1 MSKKPTVIDLFAG
14 AGGFG
19 LGFKAAGFDIPV
31 SLEVDSWACDTLR
44 HNHADMRVLHADIRD
59 FKFQA
64 TVKGAA
70 LLKPDILIGG
80 PPCQGYSIAGPAAK
94 DPADPRNSLFI
105 NFAKWI
111 EALEPS
117 AFVMENV
124 KGLLSR
130 HNAEGMRVIDIIR
143 QTFAD
148 LGYFVEVWLLN
159 AAEYGVPQ
167 TRERIFIV
175 GHHHTT
181 AIGEP
186 ERTNLLPGVT
196 SEGVGPSLFDT
207 ALCPAVTLW
216 EAISDL
222 PELSEGEGKE
232 EQNYGSTPLTQYQE
246 RLRGEHDALYNHV
259 AMRHSKR
266 LVSRF
271 EQIGWGESSSDVA
284 PEFGARKR
292 NGQGALSGAKY
303 DQNNRRLH
311 PNKPSHTIAASFYAN
326 FVHPFQHRNLTA
338 REGARLQSF
347 PDWYKFQGKKTI
359 VSHKLLQRE
368 ERLDEKFLC
377 QYNQIGNA
385 VPPLLAHAVALHL
398 RKSLNL

>member
-1 MSKKPTVIDLFAG
+1 MNKHPTAIDLFAG
-14 AGGFG
+14 AGGLS
-19 LGFKAAGFDIPV
+19 LGFRAAGFGIPV
-31 SLEVDSWACDTLR
+31 CLESDAWACDTLR
-44 HNHADMRVLHADIRD
+44 HNHSDTRVLQADIRD

-64 TVKGAA
+64 TIKGAA

-94 DPADPRNSLFI
+94 DPADPRNTLFI
-105 NFAKWI
+105 NFAEWI

-130 HNAEGMRVIDIIR
+130 CNAEGVRVIDIIR

-175 GHHHTT
+175 GHHRTS

-186 ERTNLLPGVT
+186 ERTNLLPKVT
-196 SEGVGPSLFDT
+196 SHGNGRSLFDT

-222 PELSEGEGKE
+222 PELAEGEGKE
-232 EQNYGSTPLTQYQE
+232 EQIYRSPPLTQYQE
-246 RLRGEHDALYNHV
+246 RLRGEHDALFNHV

-284 PEFGARKR
+284 PEFGARRR
-292 NGQGALSGAKY
+292 NGQGELSGAKY

-368 ERLDEKFLC
+368 ERMDEKFLC

-385 VPPLLAHAVALHL
+385 VPPLLSRAIALHL
-398 RKSLNL
+398 RKSLGL

>member
-1 MSKKPTVIDLFAG
+1 M
-14 AGGFG
+14 
-19 LGFKAAGFDIPV
+19 AGFEIPV
-31 SLEVDSWACDTLR
+31 SLEIDAWACDTLR
-44 HNHADMRVLHADIRD
+44 YNHRDTRVFQTDIRD
-59 FKFQA
+59 FKFPA
-64 TVKGAA
+64 TIKGAT
-70 LLKPDILIGG
+70 LLKPDVLIGG
-80 PPCQGYSIAGPAAK
+80 PPCQGFSIAGPAVK
-94 DPADPRNSLFI
+94 DPTDPRNSLFMS
-105 NFAKWI
+105 FAQWI

-117 AFVMENV
+117 VFVMENV

-130 HNAEGMRVIDIIR
+130 RNADGDYVIDIIKR
-143 QTFAD
+143 TFAG

-175 GHHHTT
+175 GHHQSS

-186 ERTNLLPGVT
+186 EKTNLL
-196 SEGVGPSLFDT
+196 SEDTLLGANLPIFDM
-207 ALCPAVTLW
+207 ALCPAITLW

-222 PELSEGEGKE
+222 PALSEGQGEE
-232 EQNYGSTPLTQYQE
+232 EQTYGAPPLTPYQE
-246 RLRGEHDALYNHV
+246 WARNEQDVLFNHV

-266 LVSRF
+266 LVNRF
-271 EQIGWGESSSDVA
+271 QQIGWGESSSDVPA
-284 PEFGARKR
+284 EFGARRR

-303 DQNNRRLH
+303 DQNNRRLY

-347 PDWYKFQGKKTI
+347 PDWYKFQGKKTV

-385 VPPLLAHAVALHL
+385 VPPLLAKAVALHL
-398 RKSLNL
+398 RKSLGL

>member
-1 MSKKPTVIDLFAG
+1 MNKKPTAIDLFAG
-14 AGGFG
+14 AGGFS
-19 LGFKAAGFDIPV
+19 LGFGMAGFDIPV
-31 SLEVDSWACDTLR
+31 ALESDAWACDTLR
-44 HNHADMRVLHADIRD
+44 HNHSGTRVLHTDIRD
-59 FKFQA
+59 FRFQA
-64 TVKGAA
+64 TIKGAA

-80 PPCQGYSIAGPAAK
+80 PPCQGFSIAGPAVK
-94 DPADPRNSLFI
+94 DPTDPRNSLFM
-105 NFAKWI
+105 NFAHWI

-130 HNAEGMRVIDIIR
+130 YNANGERVIEIIR
-143 QTFAD
+143 QTFSD

-175 GHHHTT
+175 GHRHSST
-181 AIGEP
+181 IGKP
-186 ERTNLLPGVT
+186 EKISSLLEAVSQEANQT
-196 SEGVGPSLFDT
+196 LFDA

-222 PELSEGEGKE
+222 PELAEGEGEE
-232 EQNYGSTPLTQYQE
+232 EQPYVSPPLTQYQE
-246 RLRGEHDALYNHV
+246 QIRGRHDALFNHV

-266 LVSRF
+266 LVNRF
-271 EQIGWGESSSDVA
+271 QQIGWGESSSDVA
-284 PEFGARKR
+284 PEFGARRR
-292 NGQGALSGAKY
+292 NGQGALSGTKY

-347 PDWYKFQGKKTI
+347 PDWYKFQGKKTV

-385 VPPLLAHAVALHL
+385 VPPLLARAIALHL
-398 RKSLNL
+398 RKSLGL